1 MQCANA
7 QDGSLINVQEG
18 LLCRTEQEGWRTH
31 IAQSTPAAR
40 MTMTMTSVSPVYSP
54 VYSPISGVDDHDL
67 EDALPADV
75 DAAMN
80 AHAHGCFCESSNVVS
95 PFEIHTVDD
104 A

>member
-7 QDGSLINVQEG
+7 QDGSLIGVQEG
-18 LLCRTEQEGWRTH
+18 LIDAG
-31 IAQSTPAAR
+31 QSKKAGGLPCAHR
-40 MTMTMTSVSPVYSP
+40 PMTMTMTSVSP

-80 AHAHGCFCESSNVVS
+80 AYAHTDASVS
-95 PFEIHTVDD
+95 PQTL
-104 A
+104 